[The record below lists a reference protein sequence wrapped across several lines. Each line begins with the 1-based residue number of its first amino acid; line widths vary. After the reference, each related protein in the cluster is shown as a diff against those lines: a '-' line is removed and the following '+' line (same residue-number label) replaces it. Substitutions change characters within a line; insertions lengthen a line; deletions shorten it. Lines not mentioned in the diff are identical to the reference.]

1 MNKKFVDLA
10 HKDLKEL
17 SESLKEITSDQVLE
31 LDANRNYI
39 KKVQI
44 QELTFI
50 NLTKLILDTNSLTE
64 IPPLKGIPNCRELR
78 LASNQITHISKE
90 LENLKHLEI
99 LDLKRNQITK
109 IENLEYISDSL
120 TWLSLSCNNLKSLSD
135 IPFMKKLKF
144 FGVYGNQVEESFEFK
159 NFPVL
164 EKIWIV
170 GNPIYQH
177 KHMNPKFRIELI
189 KSIKTLEW
197 FDNEYIVEKRK
208 NL

>member
-1 MNKKFVDLA
+1 MEMFLNLA
-10 HKDLKEL
+10 HKNLNELKDGIKDVDVEKVFELDLNRNYLKKIDLKEL
-17 SESLKEITSDQVLE
+17 
-31 LDANRNYI
+31 N
-39 KKVQI
+39 
-44 QELTFI
+44 FI

-64 IPPLKGIPNCRELR
+64 IPPLSGIPNCRELS
-78 LASNQITHISKE
+78 LSSNRITSINKE
-90 LENLKHLEI
+90 LGNLKKLEI

-109 IENLEYISDSL
+109 IENLDCVGDQL
-120 TWLSLSCNNLKSLSD
+120 TWLSLSCNNLKSLSG

-144 FGVYGNQVEESFEFK
+144 FGIYGNLIEESFDLK

-177 KHMNPKFRIELI
+177 KHLNPKFRIEII
-189 KSIKTLEW
+189 KTIKTLEW

-208 NL
+208 KL